1 MNDAKEIV
9 RYTTISGICK
19 VGGARVVQEKAGTPA
34 QKTITEKTKKNT
46 FLGGPIRVRTGGH
59 RGNDPLKNVRRVDA
73 DWILAEALR
82 AMPDRRISR
91 MSQAFCVDS
100 TSVDSTS
107 GEGRD
112 WR

>member
-1 MNDAKEIV
+1 MRMRLCDTQPLPASLRSEELEW
-9 RYTTISGICK
+9 CK
-19 VGGARVVQEKAGTPA
+19 KKQEHQHKNNHR
-34 QKTITEKTKKNT
+34 EKQNT
-46 FLGGPIRVRTGGH
+46 FLGGPIRVCTGGH

-82 AMPDRRISR
+82 GMLDRRISR

-100 TSVDSTS
+100 TS